1 MNASVPAGTF
11 INEHDALSFMR
22 ECDALS
28 LTGGREIMCVRI
40 RGGGLELPV
49 RNV

>member
-22 ECDALS
+22 ECDALM
-28 LTGGREIMCVRI
+28 RPRD
-40 RGGGLELPV
+40 
-49 RNV
+49 NVCEDKRWGTRTPGP